1 MGRETA
7 ECIPELIVDFENKS
21 VREEVRKAY
30 NLTELRNTLNTSKY
44 ALNETVPKSYTV
56 RPGDSLWKISRRF
69 STSVNTLCTLN
80 GLNKHSV
87 LQGYRFI
94 D

>member
-7 ECIPELIVDFENKS
+7 EYIPELIVDFENKS
-21 VREEVRKAY
+21 VREEVRKA
-30 NLTELRNTLNTSKY
+30 ELRNTLNTSKY